1 MNNVIIELNLNVGH
15 ISTDCHQKPIMRNSK
30 KREKNW
36 TVGKYKVTKLRL
48 GFSFASRK
56 LKMQVFETE
65 QRPKWSKT
73 KAISDAS
80 RHSVENFS

>member
-15 ISTDCHQKPIMRNSK
+15 ISTDCHEELKEK
-30 KREKNW
+30 EKKNW

-56 LKMQVFETE
+56 LKMQVLETE